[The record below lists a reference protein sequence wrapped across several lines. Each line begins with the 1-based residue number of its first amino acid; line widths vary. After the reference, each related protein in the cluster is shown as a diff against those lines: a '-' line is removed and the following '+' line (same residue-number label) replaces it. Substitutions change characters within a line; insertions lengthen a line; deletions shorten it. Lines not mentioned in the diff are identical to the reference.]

1 MFPSAT
7 YLNIFFF
14 SQFVFQLDFP
24 MIIIQDNGARRDDIY
39 SIFRLFVFLNPK
51 PKQQQNI
58 FDRIIIMITTF
69 TFLEKKTKQTKL
81 LICCDMMCY
90 SIQFFNSNNKK
101 LILERLIFEI
111 RNRTKKHQTSNVR
124 VNIE

>member
-7 YLNIFFF
+7 YLNIFSY

-69 TFLEKKTKQTKL
+69 TFLEKKNQTNHTF
-81 LICCDMMCY
+81 DMMCY

-101 LILERLIFEI
+101 
-111 RNRTKKHQTSNVR
+111 KD
-124 VNIE
+124 